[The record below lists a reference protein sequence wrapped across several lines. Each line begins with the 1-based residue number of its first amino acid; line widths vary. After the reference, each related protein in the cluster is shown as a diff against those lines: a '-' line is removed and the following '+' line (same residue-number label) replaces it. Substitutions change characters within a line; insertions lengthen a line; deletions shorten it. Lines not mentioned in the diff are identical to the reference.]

1 VCGCYMFFG
10 LSGEMVLG
18 ESAIQLGY
26 DVDWIYYMNNKN
38 E

>member
-1 VCGCYMFFG
+1 MDAWRGT
-10 LSGEMVLG
+10 ERI
-18 ESAIQLGY
+18 SAIQLGY